1 MHVLQD
7 DEDDEK
13 LFALQCGAG
22 KPSAPRRRGKARKET
37 FVKVPLWWIT
47 AAANA
52 TGSPA
57 VLVLIELLRLQWKTR
72 RMSFPVPNARLK
84 NLGVSREVKRRVLRD
99 LQRAGLITVDQRTRK
114 SPIVTLVSL

>member
-1 MHVLQD
+1 MMNTEPWHIRRKIEL
-7 DEDDEK
+7 E
-13 LFALQCGAG
+13 AA
-22 KPSAPRRRGKARKET
+22 APMKRKKVEA

-47 AAANA
+47 TAADA

-99 LQRAGLITVDQRTRK
+99 LQRAGLITVDRRTRK

>member
-1 MHVLQD
+1 MMDTEPWHI
-7 DEDDEK
+7 
-13 LFALQCGAG
+13 
-22 KPSAPRRRGKARKET
+22 RRRKELEAVAPMKRKKVEA

-47 AAANA
+47 AAAKA

-57 VLVLIELLRLQWKTR
+57 VLVLIELLHLQWKTR

-84 NLGVSREVKRRVLRD
+84 KLGVSREVKRRVLRD

>member
-1 MHVLQD
+1 MMDTEPWHI
-7 DEDDEK
+7 
-13 LFALQCGAG
+13 
-22 KPSAPRRRGKARKET
+22 RRRKELEAVAPMKRKKVEA
-37 FVKVPLWWIT
+37 FVKVPLWWIM
-47 AAANA
+47 AAAKA

-57 VLVLIELLRLQWKTR
+57 VLVLIELLHLQWKTR

-84 NLGVSREVKRRVLRD
+84 KLGVSREVKRRVLRD

>member
-1 MHVLQD
+1 MMNTEPWHIRRKRELEV
-7 DEDDEK
+7 
-13 LFALQCGAG
+13 A
-22 KPSAPRRRGKARKET
+22 APMKRKKVEA

>member
-1 MHVLQD
+1 MIPVPTRRLLSWSVALALASLAVLV
-7 DEDDEK
+7 
-13 LFALQCGAG
+13 F
-22 KPSAPRRRGKARKET
+22 PT
-37 FVKVPLWWIT
+37 
-47 AAANA
+47 
-52 TGSPA
+52 A

-84 NLGVSREVKRRVLRD
+84 KLGVSREVKRRVLRD

>member
-1 MHVLQD
+1 MGGTMNTEPWHVQRKREL
-7 DEDDEK
+7 E
-13 LFALQCGAG
+13 AA
-22 KPSAPRRRGKARKET
+22 APVKRKRKIEP
-37 FVKVPLWWIT
+37 FVKVPLWWVH
-47 AAANA
+47 AAAEA

-57 VLVLIELLRLQWKTR
+57 VLVLIELLHLQWKTR